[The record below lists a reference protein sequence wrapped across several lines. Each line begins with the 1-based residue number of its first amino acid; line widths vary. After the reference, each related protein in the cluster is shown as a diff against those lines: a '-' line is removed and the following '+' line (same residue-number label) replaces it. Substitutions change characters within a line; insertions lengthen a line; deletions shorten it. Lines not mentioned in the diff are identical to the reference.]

1 MNRLTKVLLLT
12 LTLIPYA
19 FFGIFELTFGILS
32 MAFEKCMLPFRWIND
47 KLVDIATKIN
57 VK

>member
-32 MAFEKCMLPFRWIND
+32 MTFEKCMLPFRWISNKILD
-47 KLVDIATKIN
+47 KANELNTK
-57 VK
+57 

>member
-1 MNRLTKVLLLT
+1 MNRLIKVILLT
-12 LTLIPYA
+12 LTLIPYI
-19 FFGIFELTFGILS
+19 FFGTFELAFGILS